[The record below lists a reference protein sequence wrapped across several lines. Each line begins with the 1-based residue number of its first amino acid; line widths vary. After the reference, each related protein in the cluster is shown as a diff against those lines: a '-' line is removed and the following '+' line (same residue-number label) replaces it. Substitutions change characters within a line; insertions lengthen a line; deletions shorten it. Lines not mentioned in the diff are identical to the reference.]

1 MCLVERIFNIFE
13 IEFFSKSLIL
23 ILFQSVIIILAHETY
38 KMELLSTKTQ
48 LKSLSTKRTERLWNQ
63 IIFFTSLNSNRC
75 QNFNQGPGFG
85 STVQGSTNR
94 KVRPRVVAGG
104 PWIPAFNLIAE

>member
-1 MCLVERIFNIFE
+1 MVTECVGEKFEMMIINITMSPHISAINILVTVWLGELVDDSLRVMCLVERIFNIFE

-63 IIFFTSLNSNRC
+63 IIFF
-75 QNFNQGPGFG
+75 Q
-85 STVQGSTNR
+85 V
-94 KVRPRVVAGG
+94 
-104 PWIPAFNLIAE
+104 